1 MPKLHTS
8 DLLEKFCSNEKHVYM
23 KSVVLCAEFIAVVV
37 YRRKVEGWGE
47 IEEEEERE
55 GDNKRVITHI
65 ISESLWCSP
74 LHRELCPFLFGD
86 DFSCQPKI

>member
-37 YRRKVEGWGE
+37 YRKEVGRRGGGRR
-47 IEEEEERE
+47 EEE
-55 GDNKRVITHI
+55 KR
-65 ISESLWCSP
+65 WWKKG
-74 LHRELCPFLFGD
+74 RGELSTGLP
-86 DFSCQPKI
+86 